1 MTTITINNCV
11 YSVHPIYDLY
21 ASDENGNIINII
33 KRVPHKG
40 NKNNNGYMMCGVRKH
55 GQSGQKTYQ
64 VHRFVW
70 ECFNG
75 IIPDGKV
82 IDHVNN
88 KKDDNRRCNL
98 QLMTPQRNCKKSSKN
113 RDYSFNANNHKNRK
127 CVKSTNKNT
136 SEVSYFISMSA
147 VQQHLGI
154 NAGIVK
160 MVCESINGYK
170 SGFSKKDGHSY
181 TFEYIKQEDLPDNY
195 KKSANIRPRRVSDE
209 DKKKHHIEA
218 IKKWRNKEFNCPN
231 CNKTFKNG
239 YRYLHKKYCKN
250 SQKQ

>member
-21 ASDENGNIINII
+21 AGSEDGNIINII
-33 KRVPHKG
+33 KKVPNKG
-40 NKNNNGYMMCGVRKH
+40 NKQRDGYMRISVRKY
-55 GQSGQKTYQ
+55 GGMQKRYR
-64 VHRFVW
+64 VHRFIY

-75 IIPDGKV
+75 VIPEGKE
-82 IDHVNN
+82 IDHINNN
-88 KKDDNRRCNL
+88 KEDNRLCNL
-98 QLMTPQRNCKKSSKN
+98 QLMTPQQNCKKSAKN

-127 CVKSTNKNT
+127 CIKAIIINTNEAT
-136 SEVSYFISMSA
+136 YFYSMSA

-154 NAGIVK
+154 NTGTVK
-160 MVCESINGYK
+160 MVCESWYGRK
-170 SGFSKKDGHSY
+170 SGISKKDGCSY
-181 TFEYIKQEDLPDNY
+181 TFEYIKQDDLPDNY

-209 DKKKHHIEA
+209 DKKKHNIEA
-218 IKKWRNKEFNCPN
+218 IKKWKNKEYKCPN